1 MRFYTNTYT
10 RGNLVYIR
18 GYDNGR
24 RFVDKISYSP
34 TFYLASKRD
43 SKFKTTNGV
52 PVEPVEQGSIRE
64 ARDFVKRYEDV
75 SGFTVYGST
84 MYEYT
89 CLNEKYGNDYDIDH
103 IRIANIDIEV
113 GSEEGFPE
121 PALANQPITAITVK
135 QKGRVFVLGVGE
147 FKNERPDVMYVN
159 CKTEDKLIMNFL
171 DLWEK
176 LDADIV
182 TG

>member
-24 RFVDKISYSP
+24 RFVDKIPYSP

-121 PALANQPITAITVK
+121 PAWLISRSLLSLSNRKVECLCLALANL
-135 QKGRVFVLGVGE
+135 R
-147 FKNERPDVMYVN
+147 
-159 CKTEDKLIMNFL
+159 MN
-171 DLWEK
+171 DLT
-176 LDADIV
+176 LCI
-182 TG
+182 